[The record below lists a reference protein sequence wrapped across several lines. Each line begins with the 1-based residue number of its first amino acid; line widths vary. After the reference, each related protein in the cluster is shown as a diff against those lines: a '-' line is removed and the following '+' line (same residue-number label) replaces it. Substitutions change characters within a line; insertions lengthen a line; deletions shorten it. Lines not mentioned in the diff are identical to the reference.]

1 MEFFVL
7 IQCWVDRQN
16 VDIKE
21 KIMKTAKECIEML
34 DLSNINLCDLDGTVK
49 KSQLVDNSILS
60 QVYARQR
67 REQEKNYNDQDDETS
82 LRNSTTRYRIIDH
95 YSKTRGK
102 SFIVPRSK
110 RIIPT
115 KFAYHTALS
124 VQLRQRPMVKFLG

>member
-7 IQCWVDRQN
+7 VQCWVDRQN

-49 KSQLVDNSILS
+49 KSRLVDNSILS

-67 REQEKNYNDQDDETS
+67 REQEKNYNNHPHYLILLAHLEPWS
-82 LRNSTTRYRIIDH
+82 VRI
-95 YSKTRGK
+95 
-102 SFIVPRSK
+102 
-110 RIIPT
+110 
-115 KFAYHTALS
+115 
-124 VQLRQRPMVKFLG
+124 